1 MVRRAKAGRRRL
13 WLAGGFAGA
22 VAVLAAGVAFG
33 ATTIV
38 GQADNHYAPGPYTI
52 NQGEVAQFQVLG
64 STHNVT
70 AHQTGPD
77 GGALFRSAT
86 ISGGT
91 TPVGGTQYL
100 TAGDYTFFC
109 SVHPATMQATLHVTG
124 AGTPLARPAATL
136 SLRTKTISK
145 ALMRGLLVAVN
156 MSAKTDGVSLAATLG
171 KATIAK
177 ASDLSTA
184 AGQQF
189 AVLKLTKSGK
199 SKLRGLSKASVKLTA
214 TIPFGS
220 PASAKGKLR

>member
-1 MVRRAKAGRRRL
+1 
-13 WLAGGFAGA
+13 
-22 VAVLAAGVAFG
+22 
-33 ATTIV
+33 
-38 GQADNHYAPGPYTI
+38 
-52 NQGEVAQFQVLG
+52 
-64 STHNVT
+64 
-70 AHQTGPD
+70 
-77 GGALFRSAT
+77 
-86 ISGGT
+86 
-91 TPVGGTQYL
+91 
-100 TAGDYTFFC
+100 
-109 SVHPATMQATLHVTG
+109 
-124 AGTPLARPAATL
+124 
-136 SLRTKTISK
+136 
-145 ALMRGLLVAVN
+145 